1 MQPKLFGTSGVRAV
15 VNRELTPSL
24 AVQIG
29 LALATKNKG
38 GKTVVA
44 YDARTSSPMLE
55 NAVTAGLLAAGASVH
70 KLGMQPTPVL
80 AYLTK
85 SLKAKAG
92 VMITASHN
100 PPQYNGIKI
109 FNRDST
115 AYDEK
120 QQTLIERL
128 IRRKAF
134 KRAEWDKLKKPV
146 ETDEAYRYVEM
157 VEDAVRLKRE
167 WLVVL
172 DPGNGATSL
181 LAPRI
186 FRRLGC
192 RVYTV
197 NAQPDG
203 FFPGRKP
210 EPDEDSLKDLCRV
223 VRSVGAD
230 VGIAY
235 DGDGDRMALVDERGS
250 FTSFD
255 SVLAAYAAFQT
266 RRRGSAVIVT
276 HVAAS
281 MRVEKMVEAAGGKVV
296 RTRVGDVSIASALK
310 KLGAVFGG
318 EPCGAWIHPA
328 FHYCPDGILSSAL
341 VLKALEEEG
350 KRLSEFVAEAPE
362 FPLLREK
369 IPCPDSIKY
378 AVVEKTAEML
388 LKAFP
393 NPKEVLRIDG
403 VRFTL
408 ENGWLLVRAS
418 GTEPL
423 IRVTVEAN
431 SLKEAKQ
438 IMKKAARTVAE
449 LVKKEMK
456 SG

>member
-1 MQPKLFGTSGVRAV
+1 M
-15 VNRELTPSL
+15 
-24 AVQIG
+24 
-29 LALATKNKG
+29 
-38 GKTVVA
+38 
-44 YDARTSSPMLE
+44 
-55 NAVTAGLLAAGASVH
+55 
-70 KLGMQPTPVL
+70 
-80 AYLTK
+80 
-85 SLKAKAG
+85 
-92 VMITASHN
+92 
-100 PPQYNGIKI
+100 
-109 FNRDST
+109 
-115 AYDEK
+115 
-120 QQTLIERL
+120 
-128 IRRKAF
+128 
-134 KRAEWDKLKKPV
+134 
-146 ETDEAYRYVEM
+146 
-157 VEDAVRLKRE
+157 
-167 WLVVL
+167 
-172 DPGNGATSL
+172 
-181 LAPRI
+181 
-186 FRRLGC
+186 
-192 RVYTV
+192 
-197 NAQPDG
+197 
-203 FFPGRKP
+203 
-210 EPDEDSLKDLCRV
+210 KDLCRV

-296 RTRVGDVSIASALK
+296 RTRVGDVSIASTLK